1 MHWLR
6 CLLIALVCPG
16 IVGAQAA
23 SDSTKA
29 GALPSAVFAYIQ
41 AGDTIALEAVRS
53 DTGMVR
59 GAFIVPNQLRINWD
73 QFVSQGAPASLAIG
87 IFPPNAPA
95 ELRPVRETDYALRV
109 DSMVITS
116 YEGGRRTTET
126 RPTTAGAAPVLGRSM
141 IHLAFLAYHAA
152 QQRRRTLPLYLISSG
167 KTVVAQVDT
176 FGERVTLV
184 VEGLQIDAVWDDGI
198 LTEVRVP
205 SQQLVVR
212 QVALLPQ

>member
-1 MHWLR
+1 MRRL
-6 CLLIALVCPG
+6 LVSLIAVVLPSVAHG
-16 IVGAQAA
+16 QVAN
-23 SDSTKA
+23 DSTKA

-53 DTGMVR
+53 DTDMVR
-59 GAFIVPNQLRINWD
+59 GAFIVPNQVRINWD
-73 QFVSQGAPASLAIG
+73 QFVVQGQPSSLVIG

-95 ELRPVRETDYALRV
+95 QLRPLSETDYALRA

-116 YEGGRRTTET
+116 YEGGQSSTAT

-152 QQRRRTLPLYLISSG
+152 QQRRRTLPLYLITSG

-212 QVALLPQ
+212 QVTLLPQ